1 MTHFIG
7 LRSKLYSVK
16 VEGQKAINKAKGIK
30 KQAATKI
37 TYEDYQKCLF
47 EKEIIVTEQH
57 VIRSRLHNIHTEREK
72 KIALSPH
79 DDKRYLIPNST
90 DTLAWGHYRIQLR
103 EKQTVN
109 PATKKMKLNI

>member
-37 TYEDYQKCLF
+37 SYEDYQKCLF
-47 EKEIIVTEQH
+47 EKEIIGTEQH
-57 VIRSRLHNIHTEREK
+57 VTRSRLHNIHIEREK
-72 KIALSPH
+72 NRSQ
-79 DDKRYLIPNST
+79 ST
-90 DTLAWGHYRIQLR
+90 LW
-103 EKQTVN
+103 
-109 PATKKMKLNI
+109 